1 MADLTDFSSLNP
13 AEEKAFVPFERVM
26 RENSK
31 RAYTIGFGIAGVVFV
46 IVSAVVLSMYTP
58 CTRFCERPPSTCT
71 KDADIAAFKQN
82 CWNSCRTL
90 EREGKQPLK
99 REVKVNP
106 ADEKSKE
113 TKVVEESVSGTEFVE
128 NLAACAFGGGAG
140 LTCEGV
146 TKIAEGRGLWCHK
159 E

>member
-1 MADLTDFSSLNP
+1 MADLSDFSSLNP

-31 RAYTIGFGIAGVVFV
+31 RAYTIGFGIAGLVFV
-46 IVSAVVLSMYTP
+46 IISAVVLSMYTP

-82 CWNSCRTL
+82 CWNSCRAL
-90 EREGKQPLK
+90 EHESGLPLV
-99 REVKVNP
+99 REVKN
-106 ADEKSKE
+106 KE
-113 TKVVEESVSGTEFVE
+113 TNKMEEVKTTIGGTEFVE

-146 TKIAEGRGLWCHK
+146 TKIAEGRGLWCAK
-159 E
+159 K